1 MGKIDETKDNNM
13 LIMLDRKVVD
23 IKTDKLK
30 PIGDKVLLIN

>member
-1 MGKIDETKDNNM
+1 MGRIDRTKDNNM

-30 PIGDKVLLIN
+30 PIGDKILLIN